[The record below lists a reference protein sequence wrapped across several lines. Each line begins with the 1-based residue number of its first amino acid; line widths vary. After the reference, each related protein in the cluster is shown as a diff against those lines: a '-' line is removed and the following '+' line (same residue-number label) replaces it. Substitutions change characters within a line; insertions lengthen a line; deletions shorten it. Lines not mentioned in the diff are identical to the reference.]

1 LARVNTK
8 QKQIK
13 PINMT
18 NTTTQKKEFRV
29 QIDQLCTIWTSSIKF
44 IEATTQEE
52 ADKLALEMYNN
63 GELFENLEDFVYNY
77 DTVKETESM
86 DIINGEGNTLI
97 RIN

>member
-1 LARVNTK
+1 
-8 QKQIK
+8 
-13 PINMT
+13 ME
-18 NTTTQKKEFRV
+18 TTQTKKQEFRV
-29 QIDQLCTIWTSSIKF
+29 QVDQLCTIWTSSIKF

-52 ADKLALEMYNN
+52 ADNTALEMYNN

-77 DTVKETESM
+77 DTVKETETM

>member
-1 LARVNTK
+1 MAGNH
-8 QKQIK
+8 KQIK
-13 PINMT
+13 PKTMT
-18 NTTTQKKEFRV
+18 NTTTQPKEFRV

-52 ADKLALEMYNN
+52 ADQLAIEMYNN
-63 GELFENLEDFVYNY
+63 GELFEKLEDFVYNY